1 MILDNENQKLKVHEW
16 ITKYNEE
23 GTFDVV
29 TGYFTIGALAYL
41 SKSTNEKI
49 INYRFVL
56 GDIVN
61 FDEKIKVLDLLNEN
75 IGIDTSFRLK
85 QLAKEAVDFLKLDKV
100 VAKTLEP
107 NFCHAKLY
115 LKTAKDDD
123 RNHYFISGSS
133 NLTEAGIG
141 QKVTSNVELNI
152 AETGNNN
159 QYKELV
165 DWFNDLWIRPQAHIK
180 KTIVDEKGNATKK
193 DFKEYLIDEIS
204 KLFNI
209 YTPEQIYF
217 KILFELFHKDQDT
230 PEVEKQLIKLED
242 TAVYNKLYD
251 FQKGGVKSLIRM
263 LNKYNGAILADAVGL
278 GKTWSA
284 LAVMKSFQMKG
295 DEVILL
301 CPKKLEQNWA
311 QYLKRQNSIFEEDKF
326 DYVVKFHTDLR
337 EGGLHSNRLN
347 EDFFTNDKPKL
358 IVIDESHNLRNDKS
372 NRYKFLVE
380 EILQKSKGDIKILL
394 LSATPINNS
403 FKDIRNQFKLMS
415 KGENTGFKES
425 LDVNNIESTFREI
438 QTVFNKWSAEPGAKL
453 SEFHSKIKDS
463 AFFRLT
469 DHLLV
474 ARTRKN
480 VKANFDNTLSFPKHK
495 KPINIFETPL
505 HFGDVENFAE
515 LMDNMN
521 LNLSAY
527 QPSYYTISK
536 EDRKKSAKEKAERKK
551 KGEKRIKDE
560 VLKDD
565 IQREHFLV
573 KMMMILMLKRLE
585 SSWCSFLITVERIY
599 QHHDN
604 ALDKINT
611 YQNLRGSENITI
623 DGVDFSND
631 AVDEEDEEEQRA
643 MDNITLG
650 KKNPISLSA
659 IDQVGNLED
668 FKNAIKKDKKNL
680 KYIIDNVK
688 EFQKEFDQ
696 ENGIRSKDGKLQ
708 RLLQIIVEKQKSGNK
723 KVVIFSAYKDTVE
736 YLFNQLSLRGLNK
749 FAMVT
754 GGGNKIYNEAHS
766 SKKHEH
772 VLERFAP
779 YTKLFREKNWTNFE
793 LSSKDLTP
801 EASFSEWKD
810 YIQKEHSAT
819 QSKID
824 NPIDILIATD
834 VLSEGQNLQDADM
847 VINYDIHWNPV
858 RVIQRVGRIDRI
870 GSPNN
875 EIQSINFWPA
885 KDIDDYINLKARVE
899 KRMAIMKITG
909 SEVINEFT
917 DEFNELAEA
926 DKLEDQQNAN
936 MLRQMESTMEELDGE
951 DSLGFDD
958 FSFDNYRQQ
967 LQSMLNQKKKEFEN
981 MPNGVFSGF
990 KVEGTDAMQNGMVAL
1005 LGYPAQKKYD
1015 PNFNYLSY
1023 ELIYIDEEGNQISNN
1038 QKIVLE
1044 QLSNCYTFPRF
1055 VPTAIDSGDE
1065 AEIAKLTH
1073 ALRTWISNQ
1082 AKQEVEM
1089 EDGTKKQVMSK
1100 AGLDFINKL
1109 KSNPKQTIDKL
1120 KTEGNVS
1127 EKYEFDNFD
1136 LITWLIVS

>member
-1 MILDNENQKLKVHEW
+1 MILDNENENLKVHEW
-16 ITKYNEE
+16 ITKYNED
-23 GTFDVV
+23 GTLDIV
-29 TGYFTIGALAYL
+29 TGYFTVGALAYL
-41 SKSTNEKI
+41 STKTKDRI
-49 INYRFVL
+49 KNYRFVL
-56 GDIVN
+56 GEIVN
-61 FDEKIKVLDLLNEN
+61 FDEKLKALDLLNEN
-75 IGIDTSFRLK
+75 LSIDNSFRLK
-85 QLAKEAVDFLKLDKV
+85 QLAKEAVEFLKLTKV
-100 VAKTLEP
+100 HAKTLEP

-115 LKTAKDDD
+115 LKSAKEDD

-133 NLTEAGIG
+133 NLTEAGFG
-141 QKVTSNVELNI
+141 MKTTSNVELNI

-159 QYKELV
+159 QYKELLI
-165 DWFNDLWIRPQAHIK
+165 WFDSLWEKPQCHTS
-180 KTIVDEKGNATKK
+180 KTIVDEKGNKSKK
-193 DFKEYLIDEIS
+193 DFKQYLIEEIS

-217 KILFELFHKDQDT
+217 KILFELFHNEKDNA
-230 PEVEKQLIKLED
+230 EIEKQLIKLEE
-242 TAVYNKLYD
+242 TAIYSKLYD

-284 LAVMKSFQMKG
+284 LAVMKSFQMRG

-301 CPKKLEQNWA
+301 SPKKLEQNWT
-311 QYLKRQNSIFEEDKF
+311 QYLKRQNSIFEDDKL

-337 EGGLHSNRLN
+337 EGGMHSSSLN

-358 IVIDESHNLRNDKS
+358 IVIDESHNLRNDKGS
-372 NRYKFLVE
+372 RYKYLVE

-415 KGENTGFKES
+415 KGENNGFKET
-425 LDVNNIESTFREI
+425 LDVNNIDSTFRDI
-438 QTVFNKWSAEPGAKL
+438 QKVFNEWSKQPNAKL
-453 SEFHSKIKDS
+453 SDFHSKIKDS

-474 ARTRKN
+474 ARTRKT
-480 VKANFDNTLSFPKHK
+480 VKANFDKSLSFPKHK

-515 LMDNMN
+515 LMENLQ

-527 QPSYYTISK
+527 QPSYYTVSK
-536 EDRKKSAKEKAERKK
+536 EDRNKLASEKADRKR
-551 KGEKRIKDE
+551 KGQKSEKDA

-604 ALDKINT
+604 ALDKINA
-611 YQNLRGSENITI
+611 YQNLKGSEDITI
-623 DGVDFSND
+623 DGIDFSTD
-631 AVDEEDEEEQRA
+631 STDDEDDEEQRA
-643 MDNITLG
+643 IDDITLG
-650 KKNPISLSA
+650 KKNPIRLTA
-659 IDQVGNLED
+659 IDQAGNLED

-680 KYIIDNVK
+680 KYIIDNVNQ
-688 EFQKEFDQ
+688 FQKEF
-696 ENGIRSKDGKLQ
+696 EKESGIISKDNKLQ
-708 RLLQIIVEKQKSGNK
+708 RLLEIIVEKQKSSNK
-723 KVVIFSAYKDTVE
+723 KVVIFSAYKDTIE
-736 YLFNQLSLRGLNK
+736 YLFNQLALRGFDK

-754 GGGNKIYNEAHS
+754 GGGNKIYNEEQS
-766 SKKHEH
+766 SKKHEKI
-772 VLERFAP
+772 LERFAP
-779 YTKLFREKNWTNFE
+779 YTKLFKEKNWTNFE
-793 LSSKDLTP
+793 LSSIDLTP
-801 EASFSEWKD
+801 KESFKEWKE
-810 YIQKEHSAT
+810 YIQKEHTPT
-819 QSKID
+819 QSKIE

-870 GSPNN
+870 GSPND

-885 KDIDDYINLKARVE
+885 KDIDDYINLKSRVE
-899 KRMAIMKITG
+899 KRMAIMKISG
-909 SEVINEFT
+909 SEVIHDFT
-917 DEFNELAEA
+917 EEFNDMAEA
-926 DKLEDQQNAN
+926 NSLEDHQNAN
-936 MLRQMESTMEELDGE
+936 MLRQLENNLDELDGE
-951 DSLGFDD
+951 ESLGFDD

-967 LQSMLNQKKKEFEN
+967 LQAMLKEKNKEFEN

-990 KVEGTDAMQNGMVAL
+990 KVEGTEEMQNGIVAL
-1005 LGYPAQKKYD
+1005 LGYPAQKKYN
-1015 PNFNYLSY
+1015 PNFVYLSY
-1023 ELIYIDEEGNQISNN
+1023 ELIYIDKEGNQISNN

-1044 QLSNCYTFPRF
+1044 QLSNHYTSPRF
-1055 VPTAIDSGDE
+1055 VPVAIDSGDE
-1065 AEIAKLTH
+1065 TEIAKLTH

-1089 EDGTKKQVMSK
+1089 EDGTKKEVMSK
-1100 AGLDFINKL
+1100 AGLDFLNKL

-1136 LITWLIVS
+1136 LITWLIIS

>member
-1 MILDNENQKLKVHEW
+1 MIIDNENKKLKVHEW
-16 ITKYNEE
+16 ITRYNEE
-23 GTFDVV
+23 GNLDVV

-41 SKSTNEKI
+41 SQTTKEKI
-49 INYRFVL
+49 NNYRFVL

-61 FDEKIKVLDLLNEN
+61 FDEKIKALDLLNEN
-75 IGIDTSFRLK
+75 ISIENSFKLK
-85 QLAKEAVDFLKLDKV
+85 QLAKEAVDFLKLSNV
-100 VAKTLEP
+100 EAKTLEP

-115 LKTAKDDD
+115 LKTAKEDE

-141 QKVTSNVELNI
+141 QKITSNVELNI

-165 DWFNDLWIRPQAHIK
+165 EWFNGLWNRPQAHSK
-180 KTIVDEKGNATKK
+180 KTIINEKGDKYKK

-204 KLFNI
+204 KLFDI

-217 KILFELFHKDQDT
+217 KILFELFHKEQDN
-230 PEVEKQLIKLED
+230 PDVEKQLIKLED
-242 TAVYNKLYD
+242 TRIFNKLYD

-263 LNKYNGAILADAVGL
+263 LNKYNGAVLADAVGL

-301 CPKKLEQNWA
+301 CPKKLEQNWT

-326 DYVVKFHTDLR
+326 DYIVKFHTDLR
-337 EGGLHSNRLN
+337 EGGLQSNTLN

-403 FKDIRNQFKLMS
+403 FKDIRNQFKLMT
-415 KGENTGFKES
+415 KGENNGFKDS
-425 LDVNNIESTFREI
+425 LDVNNIEHTFRDV
-438 QTVFNKWSAEPGAKL
+438 QKVFNEWSKEPGAKL

-469 DHLLV
+469 DNLLV

-480 VKANFDNTLSFPKHK
+480 VKANFNNSLSFPLHK

-515 LMDNMN
+515 LMENMD

-527 QPSYYTISK
+527 LPATYLLTK
-536 EDRKKSAKEKAERKK
+536 EERLERNKQRK
-551 KGEKRIKDE
+551 GVD
-560 VLKDD
+560 VTKDD
-565 IQREHFLV
+565 VQREHFLV

-585 SSWCSFLITVERIY
+585 SSWFSFMITLERIY
-599 QHHDN
+599 DHHEK
-604 ALDKINT
+604 ALEKINEYQTLKSNQT
-611 YQNLRGSENITI
+611 YTI
-623 DGVDFSND
+623 DGIEFTND
-631 AVDEEDEEEQRA
+631 VITEQDEIELQI
-643 MDNITLG
+643 MDSITFG
-650 KKNPISLSA
+650 KKNPISLSM
-659 IDQVGNLED
+659 IDEVGTLEE

-680 KYIIDNVK
+680 KYILDNVK
-688 EFQKEFDQ
+688 EFKKDFDL
-696 ENGIRSKDGKLQ
+696 ENGNLSKDGKLQ
-708 RLLQIIVEKQKSGNK
+708 KLIDIIIDKQKLENK
-723 KVVIFSAYKDTVE
+723 KIVIFSAYKDTVE
-736 YLFNQLSLRGLNK
+736 YIFIQLKNRGFEN
-749 FAMVT
+749 FAMVA
-754 GGGNKIYNEAHS
+754 GDENRVWNEQQTN
-766 SKKHEH
+766 KKHESI
-772 VLERFAP
+772 LERFAP
-779 YTKLFREKNWTNFE
+779 YTKLFREKNWNNFE
-793 LSSKDLTP
+793 PMSNSLNALESY
-801 EASFSEWKD
+801 EEWKK
-810 YIQKEHSAT
+810 YISKEHPNT
-819 QSKID
+819 NSKLES
-824 NPIDILIATD
+824 PIDILIATD
-834 VLSEGQNLQDADM
+834 VLSEGQNLQDADL

-926 DKLEDQQNAN
+926 EKLEDQQNAN
-936 MLRQMESTMEELDGE
+936 MLRQMERTMEDLDGE
-951 DSLGFDD
+951 ETLGFDD
-958 FSFDNYRQQ
+958 FSFDNYRQL

-981 MPNGVFSGF
+981 MPNGVFSGI
-990 KVEGTDAMQNGMVAL
+990 KIESNTEMQPGIISL
-1005 LGYPAQKKYD
+1005 LGYPAQKKYSAD
-1015 PNFNYLSY
+1015 FKYLSY
-1023 ELIYIDEEGNQISNN
+1023 ELIYIDTYGNQISNN
-1038 QKIVLE
+1038 QKIILE
-1044 QLSNCYTFPRF
+1044 QFSNYYKEPRF
-1055 VPTAIDSGDE
+1055 VPSMIDSGDE
-1065 AEIAKLTH
+1065 KEIEMYCK
-1073 ALRTWISNQ
+1073 ALNTWISNQ
-1082 AKQEVEM
+1082 AKIEIELADGSKKEVM
-1089 EDGTKKQVMSK
+1089 ANASLDLLNKFKK
-1100 AGLDFINKL
+1100 
-1109 KSNPKQTIDKL
+1109 NPKEAKEKIK
-1120 KTEGNVS
+1120 KEGNAS
-1127 EKYEFDNFD
+1127 EKYNYDNFD
-1136 LITWLIVS
+1136 LITWLIIS